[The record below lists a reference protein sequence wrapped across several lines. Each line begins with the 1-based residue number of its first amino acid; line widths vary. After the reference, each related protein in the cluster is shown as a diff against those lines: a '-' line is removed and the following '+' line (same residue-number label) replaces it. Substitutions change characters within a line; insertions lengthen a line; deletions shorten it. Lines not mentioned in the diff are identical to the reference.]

1 MKKIY
6 LFFITALA
14 VLGMTS
20 CQQDDLEGNVGY
32 LRIEVGTNAYVD
44 TRIADEYNPKQIAL
58 QIVNSKDEVV
68 ESTDDWETL
77 SGKQIR
83 LAAGTYTVKASSN
96 GFDGSES
103 GFDIPYY
110 AGSQQITVQTGKEV
124 TANITCTL
132 ANVKVTVN
140 YDQSFIDAFQSATA
154 TVKSAQEGV
163 GELSFKMGDELK
175 SGYFPVADLTAT
187 ISVVNHAGK
196 SFSQATPIND
206 VKARKHYILN
216 FKVAES
222 GSIEKPS
229 VTVDGSEIIYTFTFN
244 VSTEAATKLSVEQAN
259 AWSYFAYVRG
269 SVESVEEGTEL
280 DAANMTF
287 EYKAA
292 SEEVWRS
299 IEAQADG
306 ENAFKA
312 TLVDLQPGTQ
322 YSYRMA
328 YNGGGDANFKSDAV
342 NFTTETASLLPNG
355 DMDDWYKSGK
365 TWYPVSESDYAAS
378 GSFWDSSNP
387 GTTTGAGALVNV
399 NPTQGNSEIVHTSGG
414 KSAELK
420 SQYASAFGIG
430 KFAAASLYTG
440 KFNSLVGTN
449 GAKIDFGQKFTSRPS
464 ALHGWFQ
471 YTSGK
476 IDYRG
481 NNTPEGVAEID
492 TDDLCSIYIAL
503 AKAPHQLDNTQT
515 STFFDFENDDNIIAY
530 GELPDSEAMS
540 TNNQWKEFNV
550 KLKYKDI
557 TPQAEYYLIIVCS
570 SSKYGDY
577 FTGSTG
583 STMYIDDMELI
594 YETPA
599 VR

>member
-1 MKKIY
+1 MKKRYFSFIISLVA
-6 LFFITALA
+6 LFII
-14 VLGMTS
+14 S

-58 QIVNSKDEVV
+58 QIVNSKNEVV

-110 AGSQQITVQTGKEV
+110 AGSQQITVQAGKEV

-259 AWSYFAYVRG
+259 AWSNFAYLKG
-269 SVESVEEGTEL
+269 SIESQEADAEL

-287 EYKAA
+287 EYKTA
-292 SEEVWRS
+292 SEEEWKS
-299 IEAQADG
+299 IKAQADG

-328 YNGGGDANFKSDAV
+328 YNGGGDANFKSDV
-342 NFTTETASLLPNG
+342 SNFTTENQEVVPNLSF
-355 DMDDWYKSGK
+355 DDWCTVKNAGLFGTGNTY
-365 TWYPVSESDYAAS
+365 YAAS
-378 GSFWDSSNP
+378 DYNNLFWDSGNE
-387 GTTTGAGALVNV
+387 GANSISVE
-399 NPTQGNSEIVHTSGG
+399 NPTQPEETDVISGKAAKLTS
-414 KSAELK
+414 KVVA
-420 SQYASAFGIG
+420 SQ
-430 KFAAASLYTG
+430 FAAGSLFTGDFGSASLDP
-440 KFNSLVGTN
+440 L
-449 GAKIDFGQKFTSRPS
+449 GANLDFGRPFTGRPSQLKGYFKYNPGNIDYIDTSRVT
-464 ALHGWFQ
+464 AVKKG
-471 YTSGK
+471 
-476 IDYRG
+476 DR
-481 NNTPEGVAEID
+481 
-492 TDDLCSIYIAL
+492 DLCSIYILL
-503 AKAPHQLDNTQT
+503 ADWDAPFAVSTGDNK
-515 STFFDFENDDNIIAY
+515 FVDINDPSVIAY
-530 GELPDSEAMS
+530 GELGADKTSPVSMADYEEFTIFGWKNNKDEAEEIKWIDLKILADDLK
-540 TNNQWKEFNV
+540 NN
-550 KLKYKDI
+550 
-557 TPQAEYYLIIVCS
+557 PQNYTVWFLICAPKII
-570 SSKYGDY
+570 KK
-577 FTGSTG
+577 F
-583 STMYIDDMELI
+583 L
-594 YETPA
+594 
-599 VR
+599 